1 MEETT
6 AGELADMLLECQLG
20 VNQHAQVT
28 HNGRQLND
36 IGPDRYV
43 EVSARKLVAEDDN
56 GFQAI

>member
-1 MEETT
+1 
-6 AGELADMLLECQLG
+6 MLLECQLG

>member
-28 HNGRQLND
+28 HNSRRL
-36 IGPDRYV
+36 IGIAPIVKLR
-43 EVSARKLVAEDDN
+43 SAPASC
-56 GFQAI
+56 